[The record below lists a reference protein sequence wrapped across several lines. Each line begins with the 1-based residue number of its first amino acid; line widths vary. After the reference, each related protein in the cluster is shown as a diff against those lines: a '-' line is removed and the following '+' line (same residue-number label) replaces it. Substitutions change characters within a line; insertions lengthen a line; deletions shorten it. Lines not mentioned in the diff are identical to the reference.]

1 MFNTSATSCSLL
13 LTGASCLLGP
23 VCLTFRLR
31 GLADIRTN
39 SAKLFALADLLNA
52 KPRWIKRSRR
62 QNCFRDAL
70 IALDGRAANASY
82 RDIATA
88 VAGAEPS
95 RAAWTKTN
103 RSLKDHM
110 HRALKAGAGLCDGG
124 YRALIGQ

>member
-1 MFNTSATSCSLL
+1 MFNTSATSCSLR
-13 LTGASCLLGP
+13 LTGSSCLLGP

-39 SAKLFALADLLNA
+39 SAKLFALADLLIA

-62 QNCFRDAL
+62 QNCLRDAL

-95 RAAWTKTN
+95 RGAWTKTN
-103 RSLKDHM
+103 RSLKDRM

-124 YRALIGQ
+124 YRTLISQ